1 MVRRCMN
8 HLKKKE
14 YELNITQARVDEAVR
29 VTRVVNKNY
38 ANGATYAGKHVI
50 QINTAYWQHDKTKMV
65 EYKAFNSDPVIGQV
79 NDVTEEE
86 QFMLTVAHEVSH
98 HVQYTVCR
106 SIPRFKSTFRKAHGK
121 CFQSVYRYLRRDLV
135 NPIIEKRKSN
145 QPKKEE
151 QGMSFS
157 KSFGTVVHVK
167 IETPTYIFKDKE
179 LSQELAKIKGE
190 EEKTLSASVNI
201 FGKQSKP
208 LENIISIGKKAR
220 IESDKYVLGKFWDQ
234 KVMSANAVWEHEKSL
249 RHYQDIFK
257 AEVNSFLANL
267 DKLKADAVAE
277 SKGVVSLA
285 RFAEKGFGSV
295 EEVAERFV
303 FRIQYLP
310 IPERN
315 PFDAEE
321 GLDIKGT
328 GQRELSEALKKQNDQ
343 INSQLDT
350 LQTDMKSAKYERLAD
365 LLGKFNKGCNGD
377 GQIKIGTYK
386 NLEEYL
392 VMHKAM
398 NIDNDENYTNLI
410 KSIVDVIKPYSHEA
424 TKDDVVRDELANKTK
439 PILDQLAVGY
449 G

>member
-29 VTRVVNKNY
+29 VTRVVNKDY

-50 QINTAYWQHDKTKMV
+50 QINTAYWQHGEKNQI

-106 SIPRFKSTFRKAHGK
+106 SIPRYKSTFRKAHGK

-220 IESDKYVLGKFWDQ
+220 I
-234 KVMSANAVWEHEKSL
+234 VMSANAVWEHEKSL